1 MSLIKKGAVVMYKYD
16 IPSPK
21 KEQYTL
27 LFGNDIKLL
36 IPINV
41 SKSVPYLKT
50 KINAHRNMMGTEDIG
65 IYSIVD
71 FDGKL
76 IYTRTF
82 SKGEQSNNSAPYHK
96 NSQKPTVIYK
106 RVYLYDPEGDLTDI
120 ECENK
125 YPITYYDAICNI
137 DGTFATDLDLLKHLS
152 SFLYRNPIPVFVKRQ
167 ALVNMATYIPQD
179 KETFINLAGIGEK
192 LYNKCGEA
200 FITEIRNY
208 LAEKAIKQ

>member
-1 MSLIKKGAVVMYKYD
+1 MYKYD

-27 LFGNDIKLL
+27 LFGNDNKLL

-96 NSQKPTVIYK
+96 NTQKPTVIYK

-125 YPITYYDAICNI
+125 YPITYYDSNHASHNS
-137 DGTFATDLDLLKHLS
+137 TAHSNVATRAAATPVPTQTPVPANLIKTPQTLPDTL
-152 SFLYRNPIPVFVKRQ
+152 PIK
-167 ALVNMATYIPQD
+167 
-179 KETFINLAGIGEK
+179 
-192 LYNKCGEA
+192 
-200 FITEIRNY
+200 
-208 LAEKAIKQ
+208 